1 MKKEKDERSF
11 WEKLATLIV
20 DKRNLFFLLYG
31 AAMLFSVFAS
41 GWVSVNDDLTSYL
54 PEETETRRGL
64 DLMDEEFTTFATA
77 RVMVNN
83 ITYDQALTL
92 SEDLEKIEG
101 ISEVEFDETEDH
113 YRGAAALFDVTFD
126 GEVDDDISLTALN
139 ELKEEL
145 APYDLYVSTE
155 VGNNRSDLLAEEMKM
170 IMVVAAV
177 IIVSVLLLTSKTYME
192 IPVLLLTFIAAA
204 VLNMGT
210 NFFFGEISFISNS
223 VTVVLQLALAID
235 YAIILCH
242 RYSEEAS
249 AYGTTRG
256 DHYGT
261 EQSHSRNF
269 SQQFDHHFRFGRADV
284 HAVRHWV

>member
-92 SEDLEKIEG
+92 SEELEKIEG
-101 ISEVEFDETEDH
+101 ITEVEFDETEDH

-126 GEVDDDISLTALN
+126 DLEQQPVSAGGERGSEALRRGA
-139 ELKEEL
+139 LRRVCRGRRR
-145 APYDLYVSTE
+145 D
-155 VGNNRSDLLAEEMKM
+155 RRQQ
-170 IMVVAAV
+170 
-177 IIVSVLLLTSKTYME
+177 SVLLCDG
-192 IPVLLLTFIAAA
+192 PA
-204 VLNMGT
+204 G
-210 NFFFGEISFISNS
+210 
-223 VTVVLQLALAID
+223 Q
-235 YAIILCH
+235 C
-242 RYSEEAS
+242 
-249 AYGTTRG
+249 
-256 DHYGT
+256 
-261 EQSHSRNF
+261 EQ
-269 SQQFDHHFRFGRADV
+269 Q
-284 HAVRHWV
+284 

>member
-1 MKKEKDERSF
+1 MQQIETGGTMKKEKDERSF

-92 SEDLEKIEG
+92 SEELEKIEG
-101 ISEVEFDETEDH
+101 ITEVEFDETEDH

-126 GEVDDDISLTALN
+126 GEVDDEISLTALN
-139 ELKEEL
+139 ALKEEL
-145 APYDLYVSTE
+145 APYDLYVSSE

-204 VLNMGT
+204 VLNMEQT
-210 NFFFGEISFISNS
+210 SF
-223 VTVVLQLALAID
+223 L
-235 YAIILCH
+235 
-242 RYSEEAS
+242 E
-249 AYGTTRG
+249 
-256 DHYGT
+256 
-261 EQSHSRNF
+261 
-269 SQQFDHHFRFGRADV
+269 RFPLFPTP
-284 HAVRHWV
+284 

>member
-31 AAMLFSVFAS
+31 AAMLFSIFAS

-155 VGNNRSDLLAEEMKM
+155 VGNNRSDCQCT
-170 IMVVAAV
+170 VAHIQNVYGNSCIAAD
-177 IIVSVLLLTSKTYME
+177 IHCGSSTEYGNQLLLWRDFLY
-192 IPVLLLTFIAAA
+192 F
-204 VLNMGT
+204 
-210 NFFFGEISFISNS
+210 
-223 VTVVLQLALAID
+223 QLCNGGAPIGS
-235 YAIILCH
+235 CH
-242 RYSEEAS
+242 
-249 AYGTTRG
+249 
-256 DHYGT
+256 
-261 EQSHSRNF
+261 
-269 SQQFDHHFRFGRADV
+269 
-284 HAVRHWV
+284 